1 MTDLRD
7 AVRRHLAQR
16 IELGEREI
24 FLEGGSAEALL
35 ASVEPA
41 AAIVAEPAQA
51 AVRAHGSAEPTP
63 EDLARR
69 RQTPDLPA
77 EEIVRIDDF
86 DRLREVALGCTR
98 CRLAE
103 SRNQVVFGEGDPAA
117 AVMVVGEAPGA
128 EEDRTGRPFVGRA
141 GKLLD
146 LLLRS
151 IGFEREQVYICNVLK
166 CRPPG
171 NRNPRPDEV
180 ETCSP
185 YLLRQV
191 EMVAPSAI
199 LACGTFA
206 AQTLLETGTPIG
218 KLRGTAHDYH
228 GVPLVPTYHPAA
240 LLRNPAWVRLAWE
253 DAQRVRTL
261 VDAG

>member
-1 MTDLRD
+1 MADLRD
-7 AVRRHLAQR
+7 ALRRHLVQR
-16 IELGEREI
+16 TELGEREL
-24 FLEGGSAEALL
+24 FLEHTSARALL
-35 ASVEPA
+35 EAVGQRGVPGGDAPVSGEAGPPPA
-41 AAIVAEPAQA
+41 PAPQ
-51 AVRAHGSAEPTP
+51 E
-63 EDLARR
+63 RR
-69 RQTPDLPA
+69 IRETPDLSA
-77 EEIVRIDDF
+77 EEIVRIGDF

-103 SRNQVVFGEGDPAA
+103 SRDQVVFGEGHPAA

-141 GKLLD
+141 GKMLD

-151 IGFEREQVYICNVLK
+151 IGFERDQVYICNVLK

-171 NRNPRPDEV
+171 NRDPRADEV

-185 YLLRQV
+185 YLRRQV

-206 AQTLLETGTPIG
+206 AQTLLGTATPIG
-218 KLRGTAHDYH
+218 KLRGAAHDYH